1 MKAITVFYDVH
12 CGICAT
18 VKAWLE
24 REPKYVKLF
33 FVPYDSAHAKE
44 LFPKIDD
51 WQPVREI
58 LGYGNDA
65 ASPQGPARHLV
76 RGVFGGVLL
85 LGRYPGMNREPAP
98 PAYGP
103 GRVNMDHGL
112 ALVLGQ
118 RGDLRAFPRGRAPIR
133 RVNGG
138 WKKQKNNKD
147 FPHRLHSIMELKAAN
162 RFSLLRLI
170 FNNKLC

>member
-51 WQPVREI
+51 WQPDREI
-58 LGYGNDA
+58 LVLTDE
-65 ASPQGPARHLV
+65 
-76 RGVFGGVLL
+76 GGL
-85 LGRYPGMNREPAP
+85 Y
-98 PAYGP
+98 
-103 GRVNMDHGL
+103 
-112 ALVLGQ
+112 
-118 RGDLRAFPRGRAPIR
+118 RGDGAWIMCLWATVRYREWSLRIAKPG
-133 RVNGG
+133 
-138 WKKQKNNKD
+138 
-147 FPHRLHSIMELKAAN
+147 L
-162 RFSLLRLI
+162 RFYAEKFCRLI
-170 FNNKLC
+170 SRHRHALSRVMRRGTDDDIRTEVVTLVKRTPMGQACQVARQTL